1 METIGMKRIILQAV
15 WGTWAWAAPEVL
27 LGRRSTT
34 QADIYSFGVM
44 MWELITGESP
54 VRGGARD
61 VLVPVECP
69 LVIYLAYLF
78 LPNAPPPP
86 TPLSP
91 QHHAPQEVGG
101 FVEGF
106 GVRAAVSATS
116 NYVLMNK

>member
-1 METIGMKRIILQAV
+1 
-15 WGTWAWAAPEVL
+15 
-27 LGRRSTT
+27 
-34 QADIYSFGVM
+34 M